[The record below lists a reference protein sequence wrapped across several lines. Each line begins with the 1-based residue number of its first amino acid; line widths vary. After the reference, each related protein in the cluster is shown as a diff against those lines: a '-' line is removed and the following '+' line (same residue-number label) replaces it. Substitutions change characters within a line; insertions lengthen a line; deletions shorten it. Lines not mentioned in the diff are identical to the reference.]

1 MKFLFKYFYVVFII
15 TAILYGSTYLGPF
28 SLRQWSTVFMCI
40 LLCKEKVKFKVDK
53 VIMSY
58 FGFLFFFF
66 ISALSEGALKEY
78 VKDLIALH
86 FVALIGYQAS
96 IVLVKKYSAEKF
108 LLNTIVGIGI
118 FTSLLTILQY
128 YGLGIVTTAILD
140 ILNLHI
146 NEDFANRTEDM
157 YGMLMANYA
166 LGGAFDNPVSNGYFL
181 SLGGVLS
188 LCYFLY
194 ANTFIKKIISLIP
207 WAVIFYGCFCCQ
219 QRSAFIMLLAISIF
233 SFFKYA
239 KQFKFIVYLL
249 IFVGIYWVY
258 SNYTSLELGRYNEL
272 FDISSRDDV
281 YSKGL
286 EFVSQNLLLGGIG
299 SFKNYTGGI
308 SPHNLF
314 LNAFA
319 YSGLFGTIF
328 IINILLI
335 QMKTCINLKVLFK
348 GTILSIFILGY
359 WVLTANALTHNGS
372 IITGDCVFLII
383 WGTVVAIKEKVHI
396 NNIEV

>member
-15 TAILYGSTYLGPF
+15 TATLYGSTYLGPF

-78 VKDLIALH
+78 IKDLIALH

-146 NEDFANRTEDM
+146 DEDFANRTEDM

-166 LGGAFDNPVSNGYFL
+166 LSGAFDNSVSNGYFL

-272 FDISSRDDV
+272 FDTSSRDDV

-286 EFVSQNLLLGGIG
+286 EFISQNLLLGGIG
-299 SFKNYTGGI
+299 GFRNYTGGI

-328 IINILLI
+328 IINILLF

-359 WVLTANALTHNGS
+359 LVLTANALTHNGS
-372 IITGDCVFLII
+372 IITGDCIFLII